1 MKKAILPT
9 VVSILAVAVVYMFIA
24 YKPGVKPVYNQSFP
38 QITVQSAPAKDRMIE
53 TSGFDYSTNLVV
65 GNMLHFVPTTVN
77 YSLGLGKDIGQMYYD
92 KVTEKLRFWDGN
104 YADGSK
110 VAFGRYATE
119 VITINTSQDT
129 VYFPPLFGDFHYSG
143 RIEVTSDTINIAG
156 CTFDIQETFN
166 EDSTYNSINSSLM
179 PYTLGQQINDLT
191 FLRSAGLKY
200 QRAIVDWTT
209 VTDTATLGTVTFTR
223 YIDLL
228 P

>member
-9 VVSILAVAVVYMFIA
+9 VVSILTVAVVYMFIA
-24 YKPGVKPVYNQSFP
+24 YKPGVKPIYNQSFP
-38 QITVQSAPAKDRMIE
+38 QITVQSGPTKDRMIE

-65 GNMLHFVPTTVN
+65 GNMLQFYPATVN

-92 KVTEKLRFWDGN
+92 KISEKLRFWDGN
-104 YADGSK
+104 YTAGTK
-110 VAFGRYATE
+110 VAFGKYAAD

-129 VYFPPLFGDFHYSG
+129 VDFPPLFTPFAYSTH
-143 RIEVTSDTINIAG
+143 IIVTSDTINIAG

-166 EDSTYNSINSSLM
+166 ADSTYNSINSSLM
-179 PYTLGQQINDLT
+179 PFTLGQQIVNLT
-191 FLRSAGLKY
+191 FPCATILKY

-223 YIDLL
+223 YINLI